1 MKILRVCYEYP
12 PPWDG
17 LTPGPFEISLAQIK
31 KGHKIIFLAGGSSND
46 PEIKKDGIEVIRIGK
61 SLPTY
66 FFGPFLF
73 YDIKLIYY
81 VWKILKTKRID
92 VIHFHGNTA
101 FWFNALR
108 LLGFYKKI
116 PYIFHVHKSGIKN
129 FKTFWKKANYLNKTK
144 ALFIWPLMV
153 VQDFLTVK
161 TANAIIAVSQSEK
174 DIFINDYKCPSERVF
189 VVENGVNIKRF
200 AFKTKKNGSILNII
214 FVGFL
219 IERKNIEKIFSVLK
233 ILAEKGMSP
242 HLTLVGRGDKNY
254 ISKLK
259 LISEEIDMDKRV
271 IWKGYIPYPELPNV
285 YAKND
290 ILLLLSHSE
299 GLPKVILEAIS
310 CGLKVV
316 SSRSFYVG
324 GFLNEIVGWVDVEDD
339 GEIIADKIIKALNK
353 NVDLDRFR
361 HEYSWSK
368 KTEEIDKIYKRLI
381 EEMAIQ

>member
-1 MKILRVCYEYP
+1 MNILRICYEYP

-17 LTPGPFEISLAQIK
+17 LTPGPFEISLAQIE

-66 FFGPFLF
+66 FFGPFLSV
-73 YDIKLIYY
+73 DIKLTYHIE
-81 VWKILKTKRID
+81 KILRDEKID
-92 VIHFHGNTA
+92 VIHFHGSTA
-101 FWFNALR
+101 LWFNALR

-116 PYIFHVHKSGIKN
+116 PYIFHAHKSGIKN

-153 VQDFLTVK
+153 VQDFLTAK

-189 VVENGVNIKRF
+189 VVENGVNVKRF
-200 AFKTKKNGSILNII
+200 AFKTKKDSSILNII
-214 FVGFL
+214 FVGIL
-219 IERKNIEKIFSVLK
+219 GERKNVEKIFSVIK
-233 ILAEKGMSP
+233 VLAEKGMSP
-242 HLTLVGRGDKNY
+242 ILTIVGRGDKNY

-259 LISEEIDMDKRV
+259 SISKDLDIDKRI
-271 IWKGYIPYPELPNV
+271 IWKGYIPYPQLPNV
-285 YAKND
+285 YAEND

-299 GLPKVILEAIS
+299 GLPKVLLEAIS

-324 GFLNEIVGWVDVEDD
+324 GFLNEIVEWVDVEDD
-339 GEIIADKIIKALNK
+339 EEKIADQIIKALNK
-353 NVDLDRFR
+353 EINIERFR
-361 HEYSWSK
+361 QEYSWSK
-368 KTEEIDKIYKRLI
+368 KEQEIDDIYKRSR
-381 EEMAIQ
+381 EKTTVQ

>member
-17 LTPGPFEISLAQIK
+17 LAPGPFEISLSQIK
-31 KGHKIIFLAGGSSND
+31 KGHKVIFLAGGNSND
-46 PEIKKDGIEVIRIGK
+46 HYIKKDGIEVKRIGK
-61 SLPTY
+61 SLPVYIFGLFLY
-66 FFGPFLF
+66 F
-73 YDIKLIYY
+73 DIKLIYY
-81 VWKILKTKRID
+81 IWKILKTNKID
-92 VIHFHGNTA
+92 LIHFHGNTA
-101 FWFNALR
+101 LWFSVLR
-108 LLGFYKKI
+108 FLGFFKKI
-116 PYIFHVHKSGIKN
+116 PYIFHAHKSGIKN

-161 TANAIIAVSQSEK
+161 TADAIIAVSQSEK

-189 VVENGVNIKRF
+189 VVENGINVKKF
-200 AFKTKKNGSILNII
+200 AFKTKKDSSILNII
-214 FVGFL
+214 FVGIL
-219 IERKNIEKIFSVLK
+219 GERKNVEKIFSVIK
-233 ILAEKGMSP
+233 VLAEKGMSP
-242 HLTLVGRGDKNY
+242 ILTIAGRGDKNY

-259 LISEEIDMDKRV
+259 SISKDLDIDKRI
-271 IWKGYIPYPELPNV
+271 IWKGYISYLELPNI
-285 YAKND
+285 YAEND

-324 GFLNEIVGWVDVEDD
+324 GFLNEIVEWVDVEDD
-339 GEIIADKIIKALNK
+339 DEKIADQIIKALNK
-353 NVDLDRFR
+353 KVDFDRFR
-361 HEYSWSK
+361 QEYSWSN

-381 EEMAIQ
+381 EEIAIQ

>member
-1 MKILRVCYEYP
+1 MNILRVCYEYP

-17 LTPGPFEISLAQIK
+17 LAPGPFEISLAQIK
-31 KGHKIIFLAGGSSND
+31 KGHEIIFLAGGSSND
-46 PEIKKDGIEVIRIGK
+46 PYVKKDGIEVKRIGK

-66 FFGPFLF
+66 LFGLFFYF
-73 YDIKLIYY
+73 DIKLIYY
-81 VWKILKTKRID
+81 IWKILKTKRID

-101 FWFNALR
+101 FWFNTLR

-116 PYIFHVHKSGIKN
+116 PYISHAHKSGIKN
-129 FKTFWKKANYLNKTK
+129 FKTFWKKSNYLNKTK

-174 DIFINDYKCPSERVF
+174 DIFINDYKCPSDRVF
-189 VVENGVNIKRF
+189 VIENGVNVKRF
-200 AFKTKKNGSILNII
+200 AFKTKKASDILNII
-214 FVGFL
+214 FVGIL
-219 IERKNIEKIFSVLK
+219 GERKNVEKIFSVIK
-233 ILAEKGMSP
+233 ALAEKGKSP
-242 HLTLVGRGDKNY
+242 ILTIVGRGDKNY

-259 LISEEIDMDKRV
+259 SISQDLDIDKRI
-271 IWKGYIPYPELPNV
+271 IWKGYIPYLELPNI

-310 CGLKVV
+310 CGLRVV

-324 GFLNEIVGWVDVEDD
+324 GFLNEIVKWIDVEDD
-339 GEIIADKIIKALNK
+339 EEKIADQIIKALNK
-353 NVDLDRFR
+353 EIDIERFR
-361 HEYSWSK
+361 HEYSWGK
-368 KTEEIDKIYKRLI
+368 KTEGIDKIYKRLI
-381 EEMAIQ
+381 EKMAIQ